1 MMVKLSYLNRESE
14 MKAEWG
20 TRRSCLKCQALF
32 YDMKKS
38 QITCP
43 KCGKD
48 FTPKDFISKPLAI
61 LNNDIPDSEE
71 DQRRLQNYQLR
82 QKDFSDDLIEQ
93 KSAANVDDLLRGEGN
108 TESEELAK
116 DGFM

>member
-1 MMVKLSYLNRESE
+1 
-14 MKAEWG
+14 MKTEWG

-38 QITCP
+38 QISCP
-43 KCGKD
+43 KCGKSY
-48 FTPKDFISKPLAI
+48 TPKDFMSKPLAI

-71 DQRRLQNYQLR
+71 DHRRLQNYQL
-82 QKDFSDDLIEQ
+82 KHNDFSDDLMGD
-93 KSAANVDDLLRGEGN
+93 KPAANVDDLLRGEGN
-108 TESEELAK
+108 TESEDLAK